1 MKIVYTCRKTSSKG
15 EGGCKVRIECR
26 GVKWVVQDRGN
37 ELGGVFGLSPR
48 GARALKLHRD
58 PFSSVNIIISSN
70 KENYENKNPLKMPRK
85 KKEDKDV
92 NSEEKVTI

>member
-1 MKIVYTCRKTSSKG
+1 MDLILWSVFLSSWRVLG
-15 EGGCKVRIECR
+15 
-26 GVKWVVQDRGN
+26 

-58 PFSSVNIIISSN
+58 PFSSVNIIISSI
-70 KENYENKNPLKMPRK
+70 KENYENKNLLKMPRK